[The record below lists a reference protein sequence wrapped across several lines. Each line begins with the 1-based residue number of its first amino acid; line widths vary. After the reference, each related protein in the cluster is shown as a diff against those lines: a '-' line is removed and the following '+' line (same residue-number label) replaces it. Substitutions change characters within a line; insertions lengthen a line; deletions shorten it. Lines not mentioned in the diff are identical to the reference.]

1 LAERVGGKILF
12 GGGVLASAGLILLI
26 PVAARWSVYM
36 LIALRVLEGVGEG
49 VTFPSMHALLS
60 SWIPPIERSRAV
72 SFVYAGAQLGTVIGM
87 PLSGVLCD
95 HGFAGGWPSVF
106 YVFGTFGCV
115 WCFAWFVLCHNSPST
130 HPRISAAERHYIEQS
145 MESSGASIRLP
156 TPWREIATSRPFW
169 ACAIAHFA
177 NNWGYYT
184 LLTCWPMYM
193 HDVLQFNLT
202 ENGILS
208 GLPYVA
214 TWLLMMGGGQ
224 LADSLRA
231 PHRLQT
237 GTVRKLF
244 CTAGL
249 LIPGLFLIVIGFL
262 GCNRILVVSA
272 VVISIG
278 ACGLAWSGFGANH
291 LDLAPKHAGTL
302 MGLTNTLATVPGIL
316 GPQVVGAFT
325 YHESTRAQW
334 QKVFYICTAIYCFG
348 TAVFV
353 FFGSGELQDWA
364 VVPQITAD
372 DRHNEEQNSAH
383 RPERAMRDVSQ
394 IE

>member
-1 LAERVGGKILF
+1 
-12 GGGVLASAGLILLI
+12 
-26 PVAARWSVYM
+26 
-36 LIALRVLEGVGEG
+36 
-49 VTFPSMHALLS
+49 
-60 SWIPPIERSRAV
+60 
-72 SFVYAGAQLGTVIGM
+72 
-87 PLSGVLCD
+87 
-95 HGFAGGWPSVF
+95 
-106 YVFGTFGCV
+106 
-115 WCFAWFVLCHNSPST
+115 
-130 HPRISAAERHYIEQS
+130 
-145 MESSGASIRLP
+145 
-156 TPWREIATSRPFW
+156 
-169 ACAIAHFA
+169 
-177 NNWGYYT
+177 
-184 LLTCWPMYM
+184 M

-224 LADSLRA
+224 LADWLRA

-272 VVISIG
+272 VVISVG
-278 ACGLAWSGFGANH
+278 SSGLAMSGYGVNH

-302 MGLTNTLATVPGIL
+302 MGLTNTLATVPGFL
-316 GPQVVGAFT
+316 GPQVVGALT

-353 FFGSGELQDWA
+353 VFGSGECQNWA
-364 VVPQITAD
+364 VVPQVTAD
-372 DRHNEEQNSAH
+372 DRHNAKHNSGH
-383 RPERAMRDVSQ
+383 KHGRKTRDTCK
-394 IE
+394 ID